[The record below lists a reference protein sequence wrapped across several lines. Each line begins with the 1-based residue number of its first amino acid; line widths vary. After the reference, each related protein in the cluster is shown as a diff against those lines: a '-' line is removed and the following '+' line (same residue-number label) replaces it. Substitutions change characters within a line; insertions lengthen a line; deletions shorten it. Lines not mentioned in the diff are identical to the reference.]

1 MYLQRIW
8 WWVGLAHSAWL
19 ATIGLLE
26 ASGRIALSGAVF
38 RLGSRSLERADS
50 WLCASLAYPGEARHK
65 RVLTASGATAT
76 MQLLIQEVPATDAPI
91 DLLLIADPSKDKVLS
106 YLSRSRCF
114 VASSE
119 PIVGVCVVQP
129 LGEGA
134 YELMSIAVPPSH
146 QKCGYGTAL
155 LKWVID
161 SFANLAQGR
170 LSWVP
175 AHLVISLPF
184 TNGMGFGSPV

>member
-1 MYLQRIW
+1 RVRSQR
-8 WWVGLAHSAWL
+8 
-19 ATIGLLE
+19 TN
-26 ASGRIALSGAVF
+26 
-38 RLGSRSLERADS
+38 S

-129 LGEGA
+129 LGGRRVRA
-134 YELMSIAVPPSH
+134 YEHCCTTIPPEMWLWH
-146 QKCGYGTAL
+146 RAPEVGYR
-155 LKWVID
+155 
-161 SFANLAQGR
+161 F
-170 LSWVP
+170 LSQIWRK
-175 AHLVISLPF
+175 AD
-184 TNGMGFGSPV
+184 